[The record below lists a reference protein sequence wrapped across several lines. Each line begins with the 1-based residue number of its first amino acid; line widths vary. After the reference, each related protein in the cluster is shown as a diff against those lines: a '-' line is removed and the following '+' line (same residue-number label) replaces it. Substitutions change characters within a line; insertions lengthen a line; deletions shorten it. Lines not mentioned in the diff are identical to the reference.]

1 MLRQIILFFLGIV
14 FLMLGVIGLLIPVIP
29 QVPFFIAALLCFC
42 GCIPGLRKWLASTTI
57 YQRYL
62 LSHIQK
68 HKFLRDLMEE

>member
-1 MLRQIILFFLGIV
+1 MRQIILFFLGIA
-14 FLMLGVIGLLIPVIP
+14 FLILGIIGLLIPVIP

-42 GCIPGLRKWLASTTI
+42 GCIPGLRKWLTSITV

-62 LSHIQK
+62 LPHVQK